1 MPNVDWNKEARPRSL
16 LCSQTGDWAGR
27 SIPLSMQSPPGHPAW
42 KSCERSHHIL
52 TPQILPVHLLCA
64 GASASIQAT
73 SNESRQAVRGRWHPL
88 QAHAHGCSGSGHSVG
103 RGLCATPTSPCSLGR
118 EGSENGAG
126 ARRTS
131 EQPQLRIQTVPQ
143 AQGFRHRL
151 RSGAAPAPH
160 PPCIA
165 VVRTRPFLVV
175 AF

>member
-1 MPNVDWNKEARPRSL
+1 MTGTRKPGPDLCSAPKQGTGPVARSL
-16 LCSQTGDWAGR
+16 SACR
-27 SIPLSMQSPPGHPAW
+27 SPPGHPAW
-42 KSCERSHHIL
+42 KSYERSHHIL

-165 VVRTRPFLVV
+165 GLERAPFSSWP
-175 AF
+175 FDI